1 MAPIRDR
8 RHWPVA
14 NVTNSITRV
23 FRCLVLLMTVGRM
36 AHAQTFSAD
45 VVTTTARGAN
55 PRRGRVFV
63 SNSMVRIETPEI
75 PSGFFL
81 ADGEQLMAWFV
92 RPGRRLFMD
101 AKLSSPLTQVLVT
114 VDPENPCDAWQAMEA
129 NAFPFPRGSEV
140 WTCEFLAKESRDER
154 PLLRYR
160 VTSRRQQRSDRWVDP
175 ALRFPVRVE
184 GADGATVVLEH
195 PLHAPQ
201 PATLFAIPPDYR
213 KFDPLALLLQI
224 KQSDVWVEPPRQ

>member
-1 MAPIRDR
+1 MTSVFSRVSRYLLLLIA
-8 RHWPVA
+8 
-14 NVTNSITRV
+14 VT
-23 FRCLVLLMTVGRM
+23 TV

-55 PRRGRVFV
+55 TRRGRVFV
-63 SNSMVRIETPEI
+63 SNNMVRIETPEI

-81 ADGEQLMAWFV
+81 VDSEEGAAWFV
-92 RPGRRLFMD
+92 RPEQRLFMD
-101 AKLSSPLTQVLVT
+101 ARLSSPLTQLLVT
-114 VDPENPCDAWQAMEA
+114 VDPQNPCRVWQAMEL
-129 NAFPFPRGSEV
+129 NAFPFPSGRES
-140 WTCEFLAKESRDER
+140 WTCELVTTDALER

-160 VTSRRQQRSDRWVDP
+160 VTSHQQQRSDRWVDP

-195 PLHAPQ
+195 PVHAPQ

-213 KFDPLALLLQI
+213 KFDPRELLLQI
-224 KQSDVWVEPPRQ
+224 KQSDVWVEPPRH

>member
-1 MAPIRDR
+1 
-8 RHWPVA
+8 
-14 NVTNSITRV
+14 VTSSITRA
-23 FRCLVLLMTVGRM
+23 FRFLLFLMTIGRV

-55 PRRGRVFV
+55 TRRGRVFV
-63 SNSMVRIETPEI
+63 SNNMVRIETPDI

-81 ADGEQLMAWFV
+81 VDSTRGMAWFV
-92 RPGRRLFMD
+92 RPEQRLFMD
-101 AKLSSPLTQVLVT
+101 ARLSSPLTRLLVT
-114 VDPENPCDAWQAMEA
+114 VDPEKACQVWQTMEA
-129 NAFPFPRGSEV
+129 NAIPIQTGSES
-140 WTCEFLAKESRDER
+140 WTCELLASESRDER

-160 VTSRRQQRSDRWVDP
+160 VTSRQQQRSDRWVDP

-184 GADGATVVLEH
+184 GADGAIVVLEH